1 MKNIMEARKR
11 VEEMEKIFN
20 RQLELNQSLSDSLS
34 QLSQEQ
40 STYLQLLDYYQSQTY
55 MEDLELSNKGYFN
68 GIPCGVLS
76 EDGVYNLLFDR
87 TNLANQLR
95 ELADMLEQ

>member
-20 RQLELNQSLSDSLS
+20 RQLELNQSLSDSMA
-34 QLSQEQ
+34 QLNQEQ

-55 MEDLELSNKGYFN
+55 MEDLDLSIRVISMVF
-68 GIPCGVLS
+68 
-76 EDGVYNLLFDR
+76 
-87 TNLANQLR
+87 LA
-95 ELADMLEQ
+95 EY